1 MKFFFK
7 GHSLEIFG
15 EKFIIMRKED
25 QGCQWMSKFPL
36 PPKMFDNV
44 YSLYYLSM
52 YSVEDFNCPILFLIL
67 LIGFQLSFDLINWFP
82 TEF

>member
-44 YSLYYLSM
+44 QCLLSIV
-52 YSVEDFNCPILFLIL
+52 YITYRCIL
-67 LIGFQLSFDLINWFP
+67 LKILIVQSWF
-82 TEF
+82 